1 MLSLQR
7 VKCTIIGNYGVGKTS
22 LIRNFLNIDTKNTK
36 STVGIDFFMKTI
48 QVYDQQIHVSIW
60 DTAGAERFHGLTN
73 SYLRDS
79 CIIFIIYDLGD
90 KSFKRN
96 IQRWLQT
103 IEECRVQPVV
113 ICVLGNKSD
122 IHETPQ
128 NSLKNILEPYK
139 RQNWT
144 IFSGITNYKDS
155 TFREYILKS
164 LKHVIGQNHSPIEPV
179 DPIINISIKNP
190 SHRTCCT

>member
-7 VKCTIIGNYGVGKTS
+7 VKCTVIGNYGVGKTS
-22 LIRNFLNIDTKNTK
+22 LIHRFLNMEPKHTK

-48 QVYDQQIHVSIW
+48 KVYDEQVRVSIW
-60 DTAGAERFHGLTN
+60 DTAGAERFHSLTH

-79 CIIFIIYDLGD
+79 SIIFIVYDLGNIH
-90 KSFKRN
+90 FLRN
-96 IQRWLQT
+96 IKMWLQT

-122 IHETPQ
+122 IHETPKK
-128 NSLKNILEPYK
+128 SLKEALEPYK

-155 TFREYILKS
+155 TFREYLIKS
-164 LKHVIGQNHSPIEPV
+164 LKHVIGKTFIQKEPV
-179 DPIINISIKNP
+179 APVINISIQTP
-190 SHRTCCT
+190 SQRTCCT